1 MDSPTGV
8 NANVSTLMHSGDEDM
23 SFTPLLDLESS
34 NAYATSDLHDA
45 LEDATGP
52 AIMIDKAAATTK
64 AREAGWAP
72 TSAYDYDTYNASTK
86 GDKDGLGEVGPAWAS
101 TAAKYEWKEE
111 YGDVGPAV
119 PALEAQLFN
128 HEFVMRAGSAIKA
141 LEFTVTVESP
151 NAICPVREF
160 DDAALHPIM
169 RENIRLCGYE
179 HPTAIQAYCLPAILQ
194 GVDVIACAQTGSGK
208 TAAYLIPVISKL
220 LGKVKKLAAWR
231 PNAATFNPDDPNQQR
246 ARGEPLVLV
255 VCPSRELAMQI
266 FDEARRLCY
275 RSMLRPC
282 VAYGGAPS
290 KQQRLEL
297 QTGCDVLIATPGR
310 LCDFMD
316 QPGIL
321 SLKRV
326 KYTVIDEADEMLQD
340 DWDEGLKKIMAGGDA
355 NEDADHVLMMF
366 SATFPKEARELARQY
381 MSNEHIRIRVGRAGS
396 AHENVTQ
403 KVIFVKPEMKRKCL
417 YDLLFSMPPART
429 IIFVN
434 NKKTADEVD
443 DHLFNLGLPSTSI
456 HADRTQAERED
467 AIRAFRTGAAPILV
481 ATGVSARGLDVKN
494 VMHVINYDLPSSVH
508 GGIEE
513 YVHRIGR
520 TARIGNAGLATSFY
534 TERNED
540 IANNLVKL
548 LMETG
553 QEIPDFLQDR
563 VPEDGKAI
571 FDDDTDSEEEG
582 KADSKESVAGDDEK
596 AAGTD
601 TPTTGGVD
609 LWGAPAAA
617 VGLKYDKTW

>member
-8 NANVSTLMHSGDEDM
+8 NADVSTLKHSGDKDM
-23 SFTPLLDLESS
+23 SSIPLLDHEPS
-34 NAYATSDLHDA
+34 NAYATSDLQDA
-45 LEDATGP
+45 HENATEP
-52 AIMIDKAAATTK
+52 AVVIDKAAATTK

-101 TAAKYEWKEE
+101 TAAKYEWNEE

-128 HEFVMRAGSAIKA
+128 HEFVMRAGSAIKS

-208 TAAYLIPVISKL
+208 TAAYLIPIISKL

-231 PNAATFNPDDPNQQR
+231 PNAATFNPNDPNQQR

-255 VCPSRELAMQI
+255 VCPS
-266 FDEARRLCY
+266 
-275 RSMLRPC
+275 P
-282 VAYGGAPS
+282 YGGAPS

-297 QTGCDVLIATPGR
+297 KKGCDVLIATPGR

-326 KYTVIDEADEMLQD
+326 KYTVIDEADEMLQS
-340 DWDEGLKKIMAGGDA
+340 DWEEGLKKMMAGGDA
-355 NEDADHVLMMF
+355 NEDADHVFTMF

-403 KVIFVKPEMKRKCL
+403 KVIFVQPEMKRKCL

-429 IIFVN
+429 IVFVN

-494 VMHVINYDLPSSVH
+494 VMHVINYDLPSSMH

-540 IANNLVKL
+540 IADNLVKL

-563 VPEDGKAI
+563 IPEDGKAI

-582 KADSKESVAGDDEK
+582 KADSTESVAGDDDK
-596 AAGTD
+596 AAETD
-601 TPTTGGVD
+601 APATGGVD

-617 VGLKYDKTW
+617 VASKYDTTW